1 MNQPTQGSARRVN
14 EDAMSLYKRGR
25 DHYGRL
31 DFELAETAFRRV
43 TEIEPGWPQAKIALS
58 STLQKRSC
66 NSEAESILRQALVEF
81 PGDESVHNALAL
93 LLSETNR
100 LEEAGEH
107 YREAIRLNPD
117 FYQAKNN
124 LGVLLTNLDELQEA
138 ESVLRSGLASNE
150 NSHQMLSNLGRV
162 LAHQGK
168 PGEAI
173 QAYRQALAIS
183 PDFAEAKL
191 NLSHVLLALGEYE
204 EGWSLYESR
213 HDPAIGARITVAPPA
228 IWPMWHGESLAGK
241 SILVWPE
248 QGFGDTIQFCR
259 YASMLK
265 SRGAERVSIACQ
277 PELQHLFK
285 SLQDVDAVYAL
296 DGNGTIQRHD
306 YWCYVMSLPHR
317 FGSTL
322 ETIPGSPPY
331 LRADAERISW
341 WQERLPPGGLR
352 VGLVWAGDPR
362 RNTAAARTMD
372 SRRSVSAD
380 AFLPILRVP
389 DVTFVSLQKG
399 EIARKQIFNLPPDL
413 RPYDPMGLVADFRDT
428 ASIIASLDL
437 VITVDSSVAH
447 VAGAL
452 DKPVWILSRFDGCWR
467 WLYDRDDSPWYPRAR
482 VFRQRES
489 GDWASVI
496 ARVAHELQIL
506 RG

>member
-1 MNQPTQGSARRVN
+1 MSQPAQGSVRRVN
-14 EDAMSLYKRGR
+14 EDAMSLYKKGR
-25 DHYGRL
+25 DHYGRQE
-31 DFELAETAFRRV
+31 FELAETAFRKV

-66 NSEAESILRQALVEF
+66 NSEAESILRQAQVDF
-81 PGDESVHNALAL
+81 PGDESVHNALGL

-107 YREAIRLNPD
+107 YRDAIRLNPE

-124 LGVLLTNLDELQEA
+124 LGVLLTNLDKLPEA
-138 ESVLRSGLASNE
+138 ESILRSGLATNE
-150 NSHQMLSNLGRV
+150 NSHQILSNLGRV
-162 LAHQGK
+162 LAHQAK

-191 NLSHVLLALGEYE
+191 NLSHALLALGEYE

-213 HDPAIGARITVAPPA
+213 HDPAIGAHITVAPPA
-228 IWPMWHGESLAGK
+228 IWPMWRGESLDGK

-277 PELQHLFK
+277 PELQRLFK

-322 ETIPGSPPY
+322 ETIPGSTPY
-331 LRADAERISW
+331 LQADAGRLSW
-341 WQERLPPGGLR
+341 WRERLPRGRLR
-352 VGLVWAGDPR
+352 VGLIWAGDPR
-362 RNTAAARTMD
+362 RNSTAARTMD

-399 EIARKQIFNLPPDL
+399 AIAEQQIFNLPLEL
-413 RPYDPMGLVADFRDT
+413 RPYDPMGLVADFSDT

-467 WLYDRDDSPWYPRAR
+467 WLYDRDDSPWYPSAR
-482 VFRQRES
+482 VFRQRQS

-496 ARVAHELQIL
+496 ARVAHELQNL